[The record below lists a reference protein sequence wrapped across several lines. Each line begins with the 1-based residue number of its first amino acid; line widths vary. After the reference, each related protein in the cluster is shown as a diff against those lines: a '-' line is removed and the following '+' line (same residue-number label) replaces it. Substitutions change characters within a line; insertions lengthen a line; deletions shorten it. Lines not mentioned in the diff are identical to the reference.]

1 MLAVMN
7 PGERS
12 LLFREVNDR
21 IYDLLASAEPDL
33 HGEFLCEC
41 GHECGQRVM
50 LLPAEFTTLR
60 RAGELVR
67 SPDCRG
73 LRFALGDGRSR
84 PAGGVPVLR

>member
-1 MLAVMN
+1 MLPVMN
-7 PGERS
+7 PSERS

-21 IYDLLASAEPDL
+21 IYDLVAPAEPDL

-41 GHECGQRVM
+41 GRECGRRVM
-50 LLPAEFTTLR
+50 LLPAEFATLR

-73 LRFALGDGRSR
+73 LRFGLRDGRSR
-84 PAGGVPVLR
+84 PADGVPVLS